1 MRDGSRS
8 VARGVGRVG
17 RVRHLR
23 LVAVVLLVACGLVGL
38 GGPLWQRVHASAR
51 YPVRAADLAA
61 GRRALASLAVH
72 GLGSD
77 DGYSREQFGAAW
89 SDVDR
94 NGCDTRND
102 VLRRDL
108 VDVVLDPDSHG
119 CVVLRGELDDPYT
132 GRVIAFARGPTS
144 AAVQIDHV
152 VALDDAWRTGAQAWS
167 AATRLAYANDPG
179 VLLAV
184 DGDANQEKGAGDASQ
199 WLPSNVGYR
208 CVYVLRQ
215 VRIKAAYGLWVTPAE
230 HDAMARALRG
240 CVVSG

>member
-1 MRDGSRS
+1 
-8 VARGVGRVG
+8 VPF
-17 RVRHLR
+17 
-23 LVAVVLLVACGLVGL
+23 VAVVVLVACVLAGL
-38 GGPLWQRVHASAR
+38 GGPLLLRERAAAR

-61 GRRALASLAVH
+61 GRQALAALAVQE
-72 GLGSD
+72 LASA
-77 DGYSREQFGAAW
+77 DGYTREQFGAAW
-89 SDVDR
+89 TDVDR

-108 VDVVLDPDSHG
+108 TDVTLDPDTHG
-119 CVVLRGELDDPYT
+119 CVVLTGRLDDPYT

-144 AAVQIDHV
+144 ADVQIDHV
-152 VALDDAWRTGAQAWS
+152 VALDDAWRTGAQTWTAE
-167 AATRLAYANDPG
+167 TRLAYANDPG

-199 WLPSNVGYR
+199 WLPSNTGYR

-215 VRIKAAYGLWVTPAE
+215 VRIKAAYGLWVTRAE
-230 HDAMARALRG
+230 HDAMERVLDG